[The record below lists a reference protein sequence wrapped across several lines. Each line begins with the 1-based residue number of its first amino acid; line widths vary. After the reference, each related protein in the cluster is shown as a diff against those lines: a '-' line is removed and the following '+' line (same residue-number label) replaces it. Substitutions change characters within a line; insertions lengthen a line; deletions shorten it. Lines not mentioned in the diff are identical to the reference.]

1 MEKIKYTFLSA
12 LLFLITSCTKDDC
25 YCVET
30 TVYTNNTYEQYGYWT
45 SNCYPGV
52 YIENGWNYTQTIDCR

>member
-25 YCVET
+25 YCIET
-30 TVYTNNTYEQYGYWT
+30 TVYTNNTYEQYSYWA
-45 SNCYPGV
+45 SDCYPGV